1 MADMFILFNPKIEGE
16 STDNKHKGEIEMLTW
31 SVGGTQSA
39 SASSSATGGGG
50 QGKVAMQD
58 FHFSCLHSKASPKLL
73 SIMCTGEHLK
83 SALVTCRKAG
93 TDQQEYL
100 KITMTDIVISGFQT
114 TGGSNNQPAVDQVS
128 LDFGVIDWEYKEQ
141 KPDGTLGGT
150 TKAGHDLQKN
160 MKR

>member
-1 MADMFILFNPKIEGE
+1 MADQFILFDPKIDGE
-16 STDNKHKGEIEMLTW
+16 STDSKHKGEIELLGW

-39 SASSSATGGGG
+39 SASTSSTGGGG

-73 SIMCTGEHLK
+73 QAMCTGDHLK

-93 TDQQEYL
+93 KDQQEFL
-100 KITMTDIVISGFQT
+100 KIKMTDVIVSGFQT

-128 LDFGVIDWEYKEQ
+128 LDFGTIDWEYKEQ
-141 KPDGTLGGT
+141 KPDGSLGGSV
-150 TKAGHDLQKN
+150 KYGHDFQQNKS
-160 MKR
+160 K